1 MAVWALTDLLRV
13 FVDCKGVQ
21 GSTVGW
27 GGATLVGGVAERHTP
42 QDKKDA
48 KKKKDGKKSDKK
60 SKDSKKGAK
69 SDKKNK
75 DGKKKDGKKSAK
87 K

>member
-27 GGATLVGGVAERHTP
+27 GVRHWWGVAERHTP